1 MKALDTGVL
10 LALLEGSAKARDVVR
25 KLRGVELATT
35 EVNLVELG
43 YLAGGS
49 RRVTATRLNALEKLR
64 HRLTVLPIDSRGARE
79 AIAIVSAAR
88 RPLAPSVAV
97 MVGALRAAGCEEL
110 ITDDAGSLP
119 TEAGLRVRTV
129 SL

>member
-10 LALLEGSAKARDVVR
+10 LALLEGSGKARDVIR

-43 YLAGGS
+43 YLAAGS
-49 RRVTATRLNALEKLR
+49 RRVTASRLGVLEKLR
-64 HRLTVLPIDSRGARE
+64 HRLTVLPIDSRGGRE
-79 AIAIVSAAR
+79 AVALVSGAR
-88 RPLAPSVAV
+88 RPVAPSVAA

-110 ITDDAGSLP
+110 ITDDGGSLP
-119 TEAGLRVRTV
+119 PEVGLRVRTV